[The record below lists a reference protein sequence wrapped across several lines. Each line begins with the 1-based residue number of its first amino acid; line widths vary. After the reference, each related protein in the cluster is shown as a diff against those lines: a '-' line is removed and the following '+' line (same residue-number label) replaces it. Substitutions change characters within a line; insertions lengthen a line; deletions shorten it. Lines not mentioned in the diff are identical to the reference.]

1 MANPLRRRLPSVAR
15 PLVLFAAYA
24 ALGMAWIVGNPPFAS
39 PDEEAHYLR
48 AVGLSTGDLIG
59 DRTRFPGPADD
70 SRLTFVNKFSR
81 SISVPAGL
89 SPAGS
94 GCNIA
99 QATESSACLYAMN
112 PPRQDTTAR
121 TYAGIYAP
129 TGYLLPALLL
139 RRADNPNTA
148 DRLARLGV
156 AVPSALLLAI
166 ALFLLW
172 APTPNGW
179 SLLGPVVALTPMTV
193 FMSATMNPNGVEI
206 ASSLAFLAAVLR
218 FTRAPDP
225 PTWVWLAAGASG
237 AVLAFSRTLGPLW
250 VALGIAIA
258 LSLVGI
264 RGTWRR
270 IRARPIPAAVAAAGI
285 AMGVALNLAWE
296 AAHGADVEVA
306 LRPVQRGVSEGF
318 TTLPSVLTQEIG
330 VFGYLEVTMPTPAY
344 LAWWGCVL
352 AIITLALVV
361 ADVRERFTLVAALGA
376 SVLIPVALYAAVFRP
391 TGYGVQGRYVLP
403 FAVALPLLAGEIV
416 FRHRD
421 RLEALNTRRLFGWLA
436 AIAAVVHAAAWY
448 VNARRYATGVDGPWW
463 FFGRAEWSPPL
474 GWWPWAVL
482 AGGGSL
488 LLFLAGALDPESQWR
503 LRRQRSGGVP

>member
-1 MANPLRRRLPSVAR
+1 M
-15 PLVLFAAYA
+15 LFAAYT

-59 DRTRFPGPADD
+59 DPTRFPGAANDP
-70 SRLTFVNKFSR
+70 RLTFVNKFSR

-99 QATESSACLYAMN
+99 QATESSVCLYAMN
-112 PPRQDTTAR
+112 PPRQETTAR

-129 TGYLLPALLL
+129 TAYLLPSLLL

-148 DRLARLGV
+148 NRLARLGV
-156 AVPSALLLAI
+156 AIPSALFLAI
-166 ALFLLW
+166 AIFLLW
-172 APTPNGW
+172 APTPYGW
-179 SLLGPVVALTPMTV
+179 SLLGLVVALTPMTV
-193 FMSATMNPNGVEI
+193 FMSATMNPNGLEI
-206 ASSLAFLAAVLR
+206 ASSIAFLAAVLR
-218 FTRAPDP
+218 FARALDP
-225 PTWVWLAAGASG
+225 PTWVWPAAGASG

-250 VALGIAIA
+250 VGLGVAIA
-258 LSLVGI
+258 VSLVGV
-264 RGTWRR
+264 RGTWTRV
-270 IRARPIPAAVAAAGI
+270 RARPIPAMVAAAAI
-285 AMGVALNLAWE
+285 AVGVVLNLAWE
-296 AAHGADVEVA
+296 AAHGADVNVA
-306 LRPVQRGVSEGF
+306 LRPLQRGVSEGF

-330 VFGYLEVTMPTPAY
+330 AFGYLEVTMPTPAY

-361 ADVRERFTLVAALGA
+361 AEGRERFTLVAGLVA

-403 FAVALPLLAGEIV
+403 FAVAVPLLAGEIV

-421 RLEALNTRRLFGWLA
+421 RLEALNTRRLLGWLA
-436 AIAAVVHAAAWY
+436 AIAAVVHAVAWLA
-448 VNARRYATGVDGPWW
+448 NSRRYATGVDGPWW

-474 GWWPWAVL
+474 GWWPWALL

-488 LLFLAGALDPESQWR
+488 LLFLAGALDPESRWR
-503 LRRQRSGGVP
+503 LRRERTGGSP